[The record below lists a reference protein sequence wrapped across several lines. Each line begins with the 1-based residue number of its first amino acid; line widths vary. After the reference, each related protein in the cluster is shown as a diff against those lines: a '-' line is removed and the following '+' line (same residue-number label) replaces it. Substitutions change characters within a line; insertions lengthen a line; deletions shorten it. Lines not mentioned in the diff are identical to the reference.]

1 MAHCRV
7 ARSACILTSL
17 LVLFQGCFAIA
28 EGQYK
33 GNMNFNSNKSAECCD
48 PQLRSICIRK

>member
-1 MAHCRV
+1 MACV
-7 ARSACILTSL
+7 LTSL